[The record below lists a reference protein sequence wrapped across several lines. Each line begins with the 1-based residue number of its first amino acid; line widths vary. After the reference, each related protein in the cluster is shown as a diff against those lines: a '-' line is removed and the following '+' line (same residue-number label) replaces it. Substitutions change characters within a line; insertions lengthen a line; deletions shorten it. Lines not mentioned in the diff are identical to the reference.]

1 MMRFSNNQQPLKRN
15 SQVGNKFININFRLF
30 TEKKIICIVCEQT
43 LPVARKKYDLQYHY
57 FNLVRMHVSS
67 NNFSLI
73 ISAISAV
80 KHLWSWGQGSET
92 FDFRLFSP
100 KFSQAKFIQEDNK
113 ITLYREDKFHHNTM
127 SCNLCLFGYI
137 N

>member
-1 MMRFSNNQQPLKRN
+1 MRFFNNQQPLKRN
-15 SQVGNKFININFRLF
+15 SQVGNEFININFRLF

-57 FNLVRMHVSS
+57 FNSVRMHVSS

-80 KHLWSWGQGSET
+80 K
-92 FDFRLFSP
+92 
-100 KFSQAKFIQEDNK
+100 
-113 ITLYREDKFHHNTM
+113 
-127 SCNLCLFGYI
+127 NL
-137 N
+137 